1 MSILI
6 FSELVRQDSKR
17 RVCIKVFE
25 KTKAAES
32 LVGGMSFGLREAIY
46 EKESVVS
53 ELFIPIHDKIAAHPA
68 PPPLLPIFT
77 QLLTQALLI

>member
-6 FSELVRQDSKR
+6 FSELVCQDSKR
-17 RVCIKVFE
+17 RVCIKVYE
-25 KTKAAES
+25 KTKTAET

-53 ELFIPIHDKIAAHPA
+53 ELFIP
-68 PPPLLPIFT
+68 LL
-77 QLLTQALLI
+77 A